1 MARLHISRD
10 LIVEAMQSQPT
21 RDALEKKAREL
32 ASRADAL
39 GASEG
44 VEIEASV
51 SSGTRPKGRPFSR
64 VESSNVDQ
72 EWGDRYTE
80 RRRILGRVAEGA

>member
-1 MARLHISRD
+1 MPSVRISRD
-10 LIVEAMQSQPT
+10 LIVKAMQSAET
-21 RDALEKKAREL
+21 RKALRAKADRL
-32 ASRADAL
+32 RSRVDAL

-44 VEIEASV
+44 IEMEATV
-51 SSGTRPKGRPFSR
+51 TEGTRPKGRPYAN

-80 RRRILGRVAEGA
+80 RRRILGRVAEEG